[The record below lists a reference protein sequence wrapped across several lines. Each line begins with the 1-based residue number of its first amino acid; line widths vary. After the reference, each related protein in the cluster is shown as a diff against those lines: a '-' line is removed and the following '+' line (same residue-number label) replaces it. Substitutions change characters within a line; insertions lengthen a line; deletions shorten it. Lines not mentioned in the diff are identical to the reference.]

1 MQPLAQRVA
10 GDQCLEFCDD
20 VAVAAELQVGVDS
33 LLEADE
39 PELLEMR
46 SLDNREGLVELGQR
60 RTAPQAQSF
69 A

>member
-1 MQPLAQRVA
+1 
-10 GDQCLEFCDD
+10 
-20 VAVAAELQVGVDS
+20 VAAELQVGVDS

-60 RTAPQAQSF
+60 RTAPQVQSF